1 MPPTDSTKL
10 RSSNT
15 RKAAGTTKS
24 SRAKKARIG
33 PGDLGIDLSDGSGQ
47 QVFKWLIACQ
57 LFGERI
63 SQEVAA
69 KTFTELDKAGY
80 TSPKKLADADWQA
93 VVDALGRGGYRRY
106 DESTARELISIGKY
120 LLEHYDGSMKTWHQH
135 ADGRAAITKK
145 VQEFKGVGPKA
156 AEIFVREL
164 KGIWT

>member
-1 MPPTDSTKL
+1 VRR
-10 RSSNT
+10 RS
-15 RKAAGTTKS
+15 RKVKAGAARSCDAGTNRPS
-24 SRAKKARIG
+24 AHSRDIS
-33 PGDLGIDLSDGSGQ
+33 IDLTGGSGKA
-47 QVFKWLIACQ
+47 VFKWLIACQ

-69 KTFTELDKAGY
+69 RTFTELDHAGY
-80 TSPKKLADADWQA
+80 TTPKKLANANWQA

-120 LLEHYDGSMKTWHQH
+120 LLKHYDGSMKRWHRG
-135 ADGRAAITKK
+135 ADDAAAITKK

-164 KGIWT
+164 KGVWI

>member
-1 MPPTDSTKL
+1 MPADRLKPPQRSTKKSG
-10 RSSNT
+10 RS
-15 RKAAGTTKS
+15 
-24 SRAKKARIG
+24 KKARIG
-33 PGDLGIDLSDGSGQ
+33 PRELGIDLSAGSGR

-69 KTFTELDKAGY
+69 KTFKELDKAGY
-80 TSPKKLADADWQA
+80 TKPKKLANADWQA

-106 DESTARELISIGKY
+106 DESTARELISIGQRLTKR
-120 LLEHYDGSMKTWHQH
+120 YDGSMKKWHQH
-135 ADGRAAITKK
+135 AVGRAAITKQ

-156 AEIFVREL
+156 AEIFAREL